1 MRYLR
6 RLAGDSEWTKLL
18 PIDLFDPSYILQNF
32 LVSVTSLSK
41 FKFGQLLSLYSH
53 IETGVVPF
61 ANSDRMSCKLGN
73 VINVFALKDQIA
85 DISAAPNK
93 VLISSMEWII

>member
-1 MRYLR
+1 MKAIL
-6 RLAGDSEWTKLL
+6 SEFSYCL
-18 PIDLFDPSYILQNF
+18 IRLFDPSYILHNF
-32 LVSVTSLSK
+32 VTSATSRSE
-41 FKFGQLLSLYSH
+41 FKFSKLLSLYSH
-53 IETGVVPF
+53 IETGVVPL

-93 VLISSMEWII
+93 VLISSVEWII